1 MTLQKLFE
9 LLKDPEPPTNVNE
22 FGMGLVNL
30 WNQRKSLE
38 VINGVIHRN
47 FESAEGLILHRQILV
62 PEPLRKKFLF
72 WVHGD
77 PCSGHFGVQKTTD
90 KSQQYAYWSGWRKD
104 VELFVRRCDQCCRYR
119 KGPTKAQGTMKNG
132 VGLAPFQKFHIDLTG
147 PHRKSSGGHVYL
159 LTGICCFTKYLIVV
173 PIKDKTAL
181 TVANALLKNV
191 YLIYGAVELQV
202 HDNGPEFVNAILS
215 HLPRMLGIQDLRS
228 TAYRP
233 VANSTIERVHRTI
246 NAVFAKTIK
255 ENQRDWHEQTKYVC
269 FAYNTARHS
278 STLFSPFY
286 LVFLREPRVGID
298 LFLDRSEPGYQSTD
312 EYSGK
317 VQERMQKAYKIVSDQ
332 LKVTFDRAKRR
343 YDQRVHAVHFLLNS
357 YVWFFCPRLTAGRG
371 RKFKKLTDGPFRIVR
386 ILNDVNYFIQKVP
399 GGRLQICH
407 VDRLIR
413 YEGEPPAVWV
423 RFDKENSQSKGS
435 ELLREVPVE
444 TPSGASKER
453 RIKKRVRNSRICSM
467 FSGFSVKQIDKSFL
481 SLEGRKGPDVE
492 YTKKKRML
500 SSHSGTPSSAPSVG
514 RGPWVCRLCEAE
526 PLHTASGTRRHYWQ
540 HHKVWTQSGDTYRD
554 MTADEKQQRD
564 LAGKQIRR
572 CWIQVN

>member
-1 MTLQKLFE
+1 MTLKKLLE
-9 LLKDPEPPTNVNE
+9 LLTDPEPPNNVNE

-38 VINGVIHRN
+38 IINGVIHRN

-62 PEPLRKKFLF
+62 PEPLRKNFLF

-90 KSQQYAYWSGWRKD
+90 KLQHYAYWSGWRKD

-119 KGPTKAQGTMKNG
+119 KGPTRPQGAMKNG

-147 PHRKSSGGHVYL
+147 PHRKSSGGYVYL
-159 LTGICCFTKYLIVV
+159 LTGICCFTKYLIAV
-173 PIKDKTAL
+173 PLKDKTAL

-202 HDNGPEFVNAILS
+202 HDNGPEFVNSVLS
-215 HLPRMLGIQDLRS
+215 HLSKMLGIQDLRS

-233 VANSTIERVHRTI
+233 VANSAIERAHRTI
-246 NAVFAKTIK
+246 NAVFAKTIRDS
-255 ENQRDWHEQTKYVC
+255 QRDWHEQAKFVC

-312 EYSGK
+312 EYSEK
-317 VQERMQKAYKIVSDQ
+317 VQERMQKAYQIVSDQ

-343 YDQRVHAVHFLLNS
+343 YDQRVHAVHFPLNS

-371 RKFKKLTDGPFRIVR
+371 RKFRKLTDGPFRVVR
-386 ILNDVNYFIQKVP
+386 VLNDVNYVIQKIP

-407 VDRLIR
+407 VDRLLR

-423 RFDKENSQSKGS
+423 RFDNDNNRSPELSTERTQVAPAETSQQQSK
-435 ELLREVPVE
+435 V
-444 TPSGASKER
+444 R
-453 RIKKRVRNSRICSM
+453 RTKIRVRNTGTANKKIRSI
-467 FSGFSVKQIDKSFL
+467 FSGRITMATNKQRQS
-481 SLEGRKGPDVE
+481 PDVDSKLGDKPV
-492 YTKKKRML
+492 YSWNQGTMCTKDKVPIQTGPKRDITKQRTL
-500 SSHSGTPSSAPSVG
+500 KSS
-514 RGPWVCRLCEAE
+514 
-526 PLHTASGTRRHYWQ
+526 
-540 HHKVWTQSGDTYRD
+540 
-554 MTADEKQQRD
+554 
-564 LAGKQIRR
+564 
-572 CWIQVN
+572 